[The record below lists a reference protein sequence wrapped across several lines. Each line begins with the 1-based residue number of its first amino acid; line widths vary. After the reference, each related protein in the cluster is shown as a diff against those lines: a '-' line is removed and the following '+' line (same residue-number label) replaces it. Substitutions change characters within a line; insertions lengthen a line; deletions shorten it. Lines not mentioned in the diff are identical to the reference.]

1 MPVEVGATVA
11 ARCRSTDRLDV
22 AVTRSSAACS
32 QLVVVSDG
40 TATVLVALL
49 GPASSYAEA

>member
-40 TATVLVALL
+40 TATVLVARL